1 MEQKNPGGRYDPPS
15 PPSGAG
21 LEDAV
26 MAMKATDVRRGQ
38 FLIWEGDLQQVIETE
53 HVKPGKGPAYLQA
66 KMKNVKSG
74 TIKTNRLGTDDRIEE
89 VNVDRRSMVFLYDS
103 SGRGDGPFVFMDG
116 ESYEQLEVTP
126 DILPRDQS
134 QWLKENV
141 ECTVSLFDGQPLSV
155 TLPAS
160 IELEVTDTAPQAKG
174 ATASN
179 QNKEAFVETGAR
191 IRVPPFIEIGQVVK
205 ISPETGEY
213 LGKA

>member
-1 MEQKNPGGRYDPPS
+1 
-15 PPSGAG
+15 
-21 LEDAV
+21 
-26 MAMKATDVRRGQ
+26 MAMKATDVKRGQ
-38 FLIWEGDLQQVIETE
+38 FLIWDGGLQQVIDTE

-66 KMKNVKSG
+66 KMKNVKTG
-74 TIKTNRLGTDDRIEE
+74 TIKTNRLGTDDRVEE
-89 VNVDRRSMVFLYDS
+89 VSVDRRAMVFLYDS

-155 TLPAS
+155 NLPAA

>member
-1 MEQKNPGGRYDPPS
+1 
-15 PPSGAG
+15 
-21 LEDAV
+21 
-26 MAMKATDVRRGQ
+26 MAMKATDVKRGQ

-74 TIKTNRLGTDDRIEE
+74 TIKTNRLGTDDRVEE
-89 VNVDRRSMVFLYDS
+89 VSVDRRTMVFLYDS

-155 TLPAS
+155 TLPAA
-160 IELEVTDTAPQAKG
+160 IELEVTDTTPQAKG

>member
-1 MEQKNPGGRYDPPS
+1 
-15 PPSGAG
+15 
-21 LEDAV
+21 
-26 MAMKATDVRRGQ
+26 MAMKATDVKRGQ
-38 FLIWEGDLQQVIETE
+38 FLIWEGDLQQVIDTE

-66 KMKNVKSG
+66 KMKNVKTG
-74 TIKTNRLGTDDRIEE
+74 TIKTNRLGTDDRVEE
-89 VNVDRRSMVFLYDS
+89 VSVDRRAMVFLYDS

-155 TLPAS
+155 NLPAA

>member
-1 MEQKNPGGRYDPPS
+1 
-15 PPSGAG
+15 
-21 LEDAV
+21 
-26 MAMKATDVRRGQ
+26 MAMKATDVKRGQ

-66 KMKNVKSG
+66 KMKNVKTG
-74 TIKTNRLGTDDRIEE
+74 TIKTNRLGTDDRVEE
-89 VNVDRRSMVFLYDS
+89 VSVDRRAMVFLYDS

-155 TLPAS
+155 TLPAA
-160 IELEVTDTAPQAKG
+160 IELEVTDTTPQAKG